1 LSSMELARDRI
12 WQAREGGRNGGGA
25 AFRRACC
32 AIGRCP
38 ASERKASR
46 RREIAASKPIKDQ
59 VEKVAVAYLKHAKA
73 RTRESTFTETKRA
86 FDRTNFV
93 RMARSAP
100 IGNHKK
106 PMFESLSAGSNRPAP
121 ISAN

>member
-1 LSSMELARDRI
+1 M
-12 WQAREGGRNGGGA
+12 A
-25 AFRRACC
+25 AAQHFAGLVAQSTLPGKRAE
-32 AIGRCP
+32 
-38 ASERKASR
+38 SSR

-106 PMFESLSAGSNRPAP
+106 PMFESLSAGSPTARRRFQQIEPWRA
-121 ISAN
+121 